1 MGNDVTQV
9 ERMKRVELVFALL
22 VSGATRQQI
31 INYCSENFGVEEVT
45 TDKYLKDA
53 RRYFAEQN
61 QGTIEENRAW
71 HIAHRKYMMTKA
83 VKAKNMG
90 LELSIAQDLA
100 KIQGLYIDR
109 IQLTLGG
116 KEDEQKT
123 IEARKLLEGSE
134 FKVIEPEGDSE
145 YGT

>member
-1 MGNDVTQV
+1 
-9 ERMKRVELVFALL
+9 
-22 VSGATRQQI
+22 
-31 INYCSENFGVEEVT
+31 
-45 TDKYLKDA
+45 
-53 RRYFAEQN
+53 
-61 QGTIEENRAW
+61 
-71 HIAHRKYMMTKA
+71 MMTKA

-134 FKVIEPEGDSE
+134 FKVIEPEGESE
-145 YGT
+145 YGS